1 MAAGA
6 RAKVLMLTTYGLDEY
21 VYAALRAGAA
31 GFTLKTEPPA
41 RLCEAV
47 HVVAAGDALLGSETT
62 RLLIERYLSEPP
74 AGMRSASRLNE
85 LTSREQEVLLELARG
100 RSNQEIGRVLFI
112 GPGTVKTH
120 VTHILTKLGLRD
132 RVQAVVFAY
141 ETGLV
146 RRGASDR

>member
-1 MAAGA
+1 
-6 RAKVLMLTTYGLDEY
+6 VLILTTYVLDEY

-31 GFTLKTEPPA
+31 GFMLPTEPPA

-47 HVVAAGDALLGSETT
+47 HVIAAGDALLGSETT

-74 AGMRSASRLNE
+74 AGMRSASRLDE
-85 LTSREQEVLLELARG
+85 LTSREQQVLLELAQG
-100 RSNQEIGRVLFI
+100 RSNEEKIGRVLFI

-141 ETGLV
+141 ETGLI
-146 RRGASDR
+146 RRGASDP